1 MPERYES
8 AFAGPELNT
17 EKFSIKPFKE
27 ELDALQEKVYI
38 ESNLNWIIDEALK
51 YSPVDYWVRD
61 NVIKYIKDGKLK
73 TNENKEYEE
82 LVKLMISRYGSNTAW
97 KLKYIYD
104 HADKK
109 LIDNIIA
116 IKKKEEADKK
126 VSAEFVVANAP
137 KPQPASQ
144 PQAQAKPKVQPKP
157 QVKPQ
162 PHQQIQPKIELRKDE
177 WLSGLLNGVGNAIWN
192 LADRVTDKLWAA
204 KDQVVDA
211 LWSAYD
217 TLSDWVISVWTDAKD
232 VPSELVPTLWKMF
245 KEAENWMN
253 TVYRYWGTSHKW
265 IDCSAFVSRLLAV
278 ANGWEYV
285 RYTTATLKSKCNK
298 VKPTEARAWD
308 LQYSNRWWHVEMI
321 VSKPWKEWW
330 KWFVNTLWSAN
341 SRPFD
346 QNWKR
351 ISHSW
356 PWYRKRALTSA
367 VYRPKYD
374 KITATA

>member
-1 MPERYES
+1 MTERYES
-8 AFAGPELNT
+8 DFAGPELNT

-27 ELDALQEKVYI
+27 ELNALQEKVYI

-73 TNENKEYEE
+73 TNENKDCEE
-82 LVKLMISRYGSNTAW
+82 LVKLMITRYGSNTAW
-97 KLKYIYD
+97 KLKYIYE
-104 HADKK
+104 HTDKK

-126 VSAEFVVANAP
+126 VSTEF
-137 KPQPASQ
+137 
-144 PQAQAKPKVQPKP
+144 
-157 QVKPQ
+157 
-162 PHQQIQPKIELRKDE
+162 E
-177 WLSGLLNGVGNAIWN
+177 WLSGLLNGVGDAIWN
-192 LADRVTDKLWAA
+192 IADTVSDKLWAA
-204 KDQVVDA
+204 KAQVVDA

-217 TLSDWVISVWTDAKD
+217 ALSDWVISVWTDAKD

-265 IDCSAFVSRLLAV
+265 IDCSAFVSRLLSI

-308 LQYSNRWWHVEMI
+308 LQYSNKWWHVEMI

-356 PWYRKRALTSA
+356 PWYRKRALTSV
-367 VYRPKYD
+367 VYRPKVYD
-374 KITATA
+374 KITTTA